1 MHSESWQTM
10 TKLELGYQVVL
21 SHRPA
26 VATQSIL
33 FMTIDMTNEDYLTMD
48 LADPPPE

>member
-1 MHSESWQTM
+1 MTDQM
-10 TKLELGYQVVL
+10 TKPELSYRVVL

-33 FMTIDMTNEDYLTMD
+33 FMATDMTNEDYLTMD
-48 LADPPPE
+48 FADPPPE